1 MGKEVLDMA
10 GKKGLEGKRSLED
23 RKSRLNE
30 VNEVIKEK
38 SARLKDLE
46 TSKKAIRKLRMAI
59 ENMEGLDSEA
69 KAEGVAETNAAYEEI
84 SNEATTVSSEVGKS
98 IKELDGL
105 KQETDESLNA
115 AKKAQKSEK
124 KLMQVCSDK
133 GVKVSDGG
141 LDDNVRENQELL
153 REIIK
158 KMKNA
163 DNIAIKLDTL

>member
-1 MGKEVLDMA
+1 MA

-69 KAEGVAETNAAYEEI
+69 KAEGVVETNAAYEE
-84 SNEATTVSSEVGKS
+84 TTVSSEVGKS

-163 DNIAIKLDTL
+163 DNIATKLDTL